1 MPVYKEKNR
10 SSWYFKCCING
21 RQFLRRGFA
30 NKTEAKKQETL
41 FIASNCCSPPQKK
54 KRNPLD
60 SLTWH
65 DLICSYCSWYKK
77 TAKATTY
84 YGIHR
89 VLYAFFWDILPD
101 ILVTKLTFSDFE
113 KAYRVI
119 NSANLTIDTK
129 NRRLS
134 LLKRIFEYCKVF
146 YGFECLDVLKLP
158 ILKNYTPIKLDK
170 EKKKII
176 TFDEF
181 KRIYNEIED
190 DYYKLAIMTLYLY
203 GLRLGEVMGLKVDSF
218 DFASNTMEIY
228 LSVSW
233 KAGTG
238 TYIATTPKSK
248 ESHRFIYLTTSYVS
262 MLKEHIQKNQL
273 KEQDFIF
280 FSKRSKRIPISEHA
294 FRYSLDKY
302 CKKVDSSIHPH
313 MFRHT
318 NASELIEKG
327 LSVED
332 VQHFEGH
339 ASKEI
344 TESVYIHQTEERK
357 KRTLEVIEKL
367 IKGL

>member
-1 MPVYKEKNR
+1 M
-10 SSWYFKCCING
+10 
-21 RQFLRRGFA
+21 
-30 NKTEAKKQETL
+30 
-41 FIASNCCSPPQKK
+41 
-54 KRNPLD
+54 
-60 SLTWH
+60 
-65 DLICSYCSWYKK
+65 
-77 TAKATTY
+77 TY
-84 YGIHR
+84 
-89 VLYAFFWDILPD
+89 A
-101 ILVTKLTFSDFE
+101 DFE
-113 KAYRVI
+113 NAYKII
-119 NSANLTIDTK
+119 NCANLTIDTK

-158 ILKNYTPIKLDK
+158 ILKNYTPVKIDK

-181 KRIYNEIED
+181 RKIYNAIKD

-218 DFASNTMEIY
+218 DFVANTMEIY

-248 ESHRFIYLTTSYVS
+248 ESHRFIYLTASYVS

-280 FSKRSKRIPISEHA
+280 FSKRSKKIPISEHA

-302 CKKVDSSIHPH
+302 CKQVDSSIHPH

-332 VQHFEGH
+332 VQRFEGH